1 MNTLYRTMV
10 LLLAFMTSA
19 VSWAEE
25 KRLVGG
31 DLSMLPAYEQHNS
44 PYLDENGRAI
54 DDLLLWLR
62 DECGWNAVRVRL
74 FVNPVQTTA
83 EGVIQDIDYVKAL
96 GKRIK
101 DAGMTFMLDF
111 HYSDTWADPVKQ
123 YAPAA
128 WSDCNTPEEKAQR
141 LYEYTKESLQTL
153 IAAGAEP
160 DYVQVG
166 NEITSGIVGVWLNSD
181 KQGFLTIVKRG
192 CEAVREVCPQAKI
205 VIHTE
210 RPNQTE
216 YRISFYKNLDQ
227 DLYDVIGLSY
237 YPFWHDYLP
246 ALGHSLNRFAE
257 EFPGKEVQ
265 IVETAYYFQYF
276 PTGDNSYTNT
286 TGKWAA
292 TAEGQYAFI
301 ADLIDELQKHS
312 NVNGLY
318 YWFPEEAGC
327 GDDSDWNQGG
337 ATVLSAWVNRGMW
350 WEEQTQTGHWPVVAP
365 QGFVGKLLGTY
376 ASNPTGVEKIR
387 TDVTASGMVYDL
399 QGRSVNDDRKG
410 IVVRDKKKIVNTK

>member
-1 MNTLYRTMV
+1 MKKIILT
-10 LLLAFMTSA
+10 LLLLVPMM
-19 VSWAEE
+19 VQGQ
-25 KRLVGG
+25 RYVGG
-31 DLSMLPAYEQHNS
+31 DLSLLPAYEEHNS
-44 PYLDENGRAI
+44 PYLDEGGNKI

-74 FVNPVQTTA
+74 FVNPTQTKA
-83 EGVIQDIDYVKAL
+83 EGVIQDLEYVKSF

-101 DAGMTFMLDF
+101 DAGMSFMLDF

-123 YAPAA
+123 YLPAA
-128 WSDCNTPEEKAQR
+128 WSDCTTAEQKAQR
-141 LYEYTKESLQTL
+141 VYDYTKESLEAL
-153 IAAGAEP
+153 VAAGAEP

-166 NEITSGIVGVWLNSD
+166 NEITSGIVGTWINSD
-181 KQGFLTIVKRG
+181 KQGFLSIVKKG

-216 YRISFYKNLDQ
+216 YRINYYKDLDQ

-237 YPFWHDYLP
+237 YPFWHDYLSV
-246 ALGHSLNRFAE
+246 LGHTLDRMAE
-257 EFPGKEVQ
+257 EFPDKEVQ

-286 TGKWAA
+286 TGKWAG
-292 TAEGQYAFI
+292 TPQGQYAFVS
-301 ADLIDELQKHS
+301 DLIDELNKHN

-327 GDDSDWNQGG
+327 GDDSDWDHAG
-337 ATVLSAWVNRGMW
+337 ATVISSWVNRGMW
-350 WEEQTQTGHWPVVAP
+350 WEDQTQTGHWPVVAP

-376 ASNPTGVEKIR
+376 ANDPASIGVVETTEDNRGLIF
-387 TDVTASGMVYDL
+387 DL
-399 QGRSVNDDRKG
+399 QGRRTSATGKG
-410 IVVRDKKKIVNTK
+410 VVVKGNKKILNKNQI

>member
-1 MNTLYRTMV
+1 
-10 LLLAFMTSA
+10 
-19 VSWAEE
+19 
-25 KRLVGG
+25 
-31 DLSMLPAYEQHNS
+31 MLPAYEEHNS
-44 PYLDENGRAI
+44 PYLDESGNQI

-74 FVNPVQTTA
+74 FVNPTQTKA
-83 EGVIQDIDYVKAL
+83 EGVIQDLEYVKSF

-123 YAPAA
+123 YAPAS
-128 WSDCNTPEEKAQR
+128 WNDCSTASEKAQR
-141 LYEYTKESLQTL
+141 LYEYTKDCLEVLKTS
-153 IAAGAEP
+153 GAEP

-181 KQGFLTIVKRG
+181 KQGFLNIIKRG
-192 CEAVREVCPQAKI
+192 CEAVRETCPQAKI

-216 YRISFYKNLDQ
+216 YRVNFYKDLDQ
-227 DLYDVIGLSY
+227 DLYDIIGLSY

-246 ALGHSLNRFAE
+246 ALGRTLDRMAV
-257 EFPGKEVQ
+257 EFPDKKVQ

-292 TAEGQYAFI
+292 TPQGQYAFVS
-301 ADLIDELQKHS
+301 DLIDELNKHN

-327 GDDSDWNQGG
+327 GDDSDWNNAG
-337 ATVLSAWVNRGMW
+337 ATVISSWINRGMW
-350 WEEQTQTGHWPVVAP
+350 WEDQTQTGHWPVVAP

-376 ASNPTGVEKIR
+376 ANDPASIGVVETTEDNRGLIF
-387 TDVTASGMVYDL
+387 DL
-399 QGRSVNDDRKG
+399 QGHRTSATVGTKIIIRNN
-410 IVVRDKKKIVNTK
+410 KKILNKN